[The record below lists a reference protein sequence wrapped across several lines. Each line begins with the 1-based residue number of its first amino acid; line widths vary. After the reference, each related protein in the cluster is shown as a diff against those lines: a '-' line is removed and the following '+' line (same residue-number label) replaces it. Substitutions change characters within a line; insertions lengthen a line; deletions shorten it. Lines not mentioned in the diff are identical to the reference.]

1 MSNIDIILIVIVS
14 LYTLMITFKIMSLKK
29 VNNNYEILQKH
40 QPSKNDIIDIV
51 NQKAP
56 SVITGEVDNW
66 FIFDENDKI
75 VEDKLNHKTLS
86 ENTNNL
92 CYVMPIVKK
101 FNISN
106 LPQDKNTPVIK
117 ETNTKHFLVLLEGE
131 LSIYLF
137 NPIQEQEVKN
147 NNTIYGEGNNKKLK
161 YMEIKLYSEQVLHIP
176 YLWHYSYQCLSP
188 CKILDVN
195 SETLLTLP
203 YTIVCNLG
211 KK

>member
-51 NQKAP
+51 NQKSP

-101 FNISN
+101 FNVSN
-106 LPQDKNTPVIK
+106 LPQDKNTPVIM
-117 ETNTKHFLVLLEGE
+117 L
-131 LSIYLF
+131 
-137 NPIQEQEVKN
+137 
-147 NNTIYGEGNNKKLK
+147 NKFRSEFQLK
-161 YMEIKLYSEQVLHIP
+161 YKV
-176 YLWHYSYQCLSP
+176 
-188 CKILDVN
+188 
-195 SETLLTLP
+195 
-203 YTIVCNLG
+203 
-211 KK
+211 